1 MSHHGIRAAVY
12 ARVSSDGQ
20 VKGNTIAS
28 QLASLA
34 ERVEGDGLELDPEL
48 RFIDD
53 GYSGSTLVL
62 PAMER
67 LRDQAA
73 AGGFDRLYVRS
84 PDRLARS

>member
-1 MSHHGIRAAVY
+1 MNQHDIRAAVY

-28 QLASLA
+28 QLAALT

-53 GYSGSTLVL
+53 GYSGSTLVR

-73 AGGFDRLYVRS
+73 SSEPTGSGRS
-84 PDRLARS
+84 LP